1 MQPFRRRGAQ
11 SRSVRL
17 RGPTS
22 PSPRHPASRAS
33 ANSVRLM
40 QRRPYRYALALVL
53 ACASLVALILLYAD
67 RSIPIKDKATQV
79 GAGLAASIIFAVI
92 YTIFANREYAEL
104 IRSEIAD
111 QLADHL
117 NNILHHIR
125 QLDQLFLPTDQYP
138 ATQELDSRFNR
149 DLTQD
154 LCSSSF
160 YFFRGTSAKYVPAR
174 LRIADHHLEV
184 CQVILLDPRDSATI
198 EARAIDRRRRPES
211 EGKTLPEIEN
221 EIQGEI
227 LLALVALFDCRDQ
240 CDVEVG
246 FSTSTSPVR
255 IEVFDNA
262 IYTSLYR
269 SPDSERNT
277 HPETARF
284 SKDSQTYLIFRDE
297 CRRQMQLASSRKHFT
312 TGESDLNLCQ
322 YVATLGFTGI
332 GLAELQAQRIE
343 YSNFIAPF
351 RGALAMGATT

>member
-1 MQPFRRRGAQ
+1 MQPFRRRGTQ
-11 SRSVRL
+11 SRSARL
-17 RGPTS
+17 SRPTNPS
-22 PSPRHPASRAS
+22 PSAARP
-33 ANSVRLM
+33 NSNPVRLM

-67 RSIPIKDKATQV
+67 RSISIKDKATQV
-79 GAGLAASIIFAVI
+79 GAGLAASIIFAVT

-104 IRSEIAD
+104 IRLEIAD

-117 NNILHHIR
+117 NNILHHIK

-138 ATQELDSRFNR
+138 ATREFSSRFNR
-149 DLTQD
+149 DLTRD

-174 LRIADHHLEV
+174 LRAADHHLEV
-184 CQVILLDPRDSATI
+184 CQVILLDPRDNATI
-198 EARAIDRRRRPES
+198 EARAVDRRRRPES
-211 EGKTLPEIEN
+211 EGKTLAEIE
-221 EIQGEI
+221 EEMRGEI

-240 CDVEVG
+240 CDIEVG
-246 FSTSTSPVR
+246 FSASTSPVR

-297 CRRQMQLASSRKHFT
+297 CRRQLQLASSRKRFT
-312 TGESDLNLCQ
+312 TGESDLDLCQ
-322 YVATLGFTGI
+322 YVATLSLRHSAFSGD
-332 GLAELQAQRIE
+332 
-343 YSNFIAPF
+343 
-351 RGALAMGATT
+351 